1 MKVSK
6 AIEMLSEHDPDDEIV
21 IEWWD
26 RNFIELDDDEGKC
39 VAIPLDIWKT
49 VADGFEF
56 GEYTYSS
63 MFTELEEAINEAIAE
78 DNNKGETK

>member
-6 AIEMLSEHDPDDEIV
+6 AIEMLSELNADEQIV

-39 VAIPLDIWKT
+39 VAIPLDVWET

-63 MFTELEEAINEAIAE
+63 MFTELEEAINDTIET
-78 DNNKGETK
+78 NKGETK

>member
-1 MKVSK
+1 MKVSQ
-6 AIEMLSEHDPDDEIV
+6 AIEMLSELNADEQIV

-39 VAIPLDIWKT
+39 VAIPLDVWET

-63 MFTELEEAINEAIAE
+63 MFTELEEAINDTIET
-78 DNNKGETK
+78 NKGETK

>member
-6 AIEMLSEHDPDDEIV
+6 AIEMLSELNADEQIV

-39 VAIPLDIWKT
+39 IAIPLDVWET

-63 MFTELEEAINEAIAE
+63 MFTELEEAINDTIET
-78 DNNKGETK
+78 NKGETK

>member
-1 MKVSK
+1 MKVSQ
-6 AIEMLSEHDPDDEIV
+6 AIEMLSGHDPDEQIV

-39 VAIPLDIWKT
+39 VAIPLDVWET

-63 MFTELEEAINEAIAE
+63 MFTELEEAINDTTTNINE
-78 DNNKGETK
+78 GETR

>member
-6 AIEMLSEHDPDDEIV
+6 AIEMLSELNADDEIV

-26 RNFIELDDDEGKC
+26 RNFIELDDNEGKS
-39 VAIPLDIWKT
+39 VAIPLDIWET

-63 MFTELEEAINEAIAE
+63 MFTELQEAIEEALAE
-78 DNNKGETK
+78 DNNEGETK

>member
-6 AIEMLSEHDPDDEIV
+6 AIEMLSGHDPDEEIV

-26 RNFIELDDDEGKC
+26 RNFIELDDNEGKS
-39 VAIPLDIWKT
+39 VAIPLDIWET

-63 MFTELEEAINEAIAE
+63 MFTELQEAIEEALAE
-78 DNNKGETK
+78 NNNKGEQQ

>member
-1 MKVSK
+1 MKVSQ
-6 AIEMLSEHDPDDEIV
+6 AIEMLSELNADEQIV

-39 VAIPLDIWKT
+39 VAIPLDVWET

-63 MFTELEEAINEAIAE
+63 MFAELEEAINDTIET
-78 DNNKGETK
+78 NKGETK